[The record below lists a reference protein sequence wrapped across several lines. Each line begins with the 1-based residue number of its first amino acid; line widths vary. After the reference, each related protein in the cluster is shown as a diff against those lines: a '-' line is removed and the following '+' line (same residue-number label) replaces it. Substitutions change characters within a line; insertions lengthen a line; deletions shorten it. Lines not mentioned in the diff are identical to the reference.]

1 MPKDFAKRNQAPAQE
16 TNRGSNLTWFVM
28 GLAIGVFAS
37 FLFYLW
43 YFVPEDKTVQADKP
57 TSDVIADKQVLEI
70 DYDFYD
76 LFPKAEVPIVEEY
89 DQAGKKTVAEDNYA
103 YLLQAGSFRDREDA
117 DRLRA
122 ELILQGHEAMIKEV
136 EQASGYWHRV
146 ILGPYESERDLTRAK
161 NKLAEANIESIQLR
175 VKR

>member
-1 MPKDFAKRNQAPAQE
+1 MPKDFAKRNQAPAAE
-16 TNRGSNLTWFVM
+16 ASKGSHLTWFLM
-28 GLAIGVFAS
+28 GLAVGIFAS

-43 YFVPEDKTVQADKP
+43 YFVPEDQTVEAEKP
-57 TSDVIADKQVLEI
+57 TSEVISDKQILEI

-89 DQAGKKTVAEDNYA
+89 DRAGNKVVAESHYA
-103 YLLQAGSFRDREDA
+103 YLLQAGSFRDEADA

-122 ELILQGHEAMIKEV
+122 ELILQGFEAVIKEV
-136 EQASGYWHRV
+136 EQASGTWHRV
-146 ILGPYESERDLTRAK
+146 IVGPYESEREMTRDR
-161 NKLAEANIESIQLR
+161 NRLAEANIETIRLQ

>member
-1 MPKDFAKRNQAPAQE
+1 MPQDFAKRKAPAEPAQ
-16 TNRGSNLTWFVM
+16 TGSGKAAWFFT
-28 GLAIGVFAS
+28 GLLLGMFIS

-43 YFVPEDKTVQADKP
+43 QFVPEDEAVAADKP
-57 TSDVIADKQVLEI
+57 TSDVIKDQKVLEI

-89 DQAGKKTVAEDNYA
+89 DQSGKKVVAEDHYA
-103 YLLQAGSFRDREDA
+103 YLLQAGSFKAREDA

-136 EQASGYWHRV
+136 ENAKGVWHRV
-146 ILGPYESERDLTRAK
+146 IIGPFDNKRDLTRAR
-161 NKLAEANIESIQLR
+161 NRLAEANIESLQLR
-175 VKR
+175 VKL